1 MTNVPTAP
9 IFEDKMRKGKPIKA
23 KNISAYD
30 FLSHIISFSKLPE
43 KELKNLAD
51 YCRFETFDSGQYVA
65 HEGDDKNTYGFIV
78 VTGRLAMTKSSINGK
93 ELVVELLAPGAIF
106 ELILRFSA
114 EPPSEELSA
123 RAQLKSKILWVP
135 TKKLASILDS
145 YPNIYK
151 IFIVE
156 LIASLQSSYSF
167 SRGLAHDL
175 VQVRIATVLSNLAV
189 KFTRIPPALQE
200 GTIDI
205 TRQQLADLTGTTSET
220 AIRVTGA
227 MQRAGL
233 IDIKRPGILHVLN
246 QIDLQK
252 LSEGEDVERLSLFP
266 KSRQKH
272 TRFSNN

>member
-1 MTNVPTAP
+1 MTNDPIAP
-9 IFEDKMRKGKPIKA
+9 IFENKELQSKLINT
-23 KNISAYD
+23 KNITAFE
-30 FLSHIISFSKLPE
+30 FLSHIISFSKIPE

-51 YCRFETFDSGQYVA
+51 SCRFETLTSGQYVA
-65 HEGDDKNTYGFIV
+65 HEGDDKNTHGFIV
-78 VTGRLAMTKSSINGK
+78 VTGRLAMIKNSINGK
-93 ELVVELLAPGAIF
+93 ELVVELLAPGDVF

-114 EPPSEELSA
+114 EPPSEALSA
-123 RAQLKSKILWVP
+123 RAQLKSKILWAP
-135 TKKLASILDS
+135 IKKLAFILDS

-156 LIASLQSSYSF
+156 LIASLQSSYDV

-175 VQVRIATVLSNLAV
+175 VEVRIATVLSNLAL
-189 KFTRIPPALQE
+189 KFTRIPPALHK

-233 IDIKRPGILHVLN
+233 IDIKRPGVVRVLN
-246 QIDLQK
+246 LIDLQMI
-252 LSEGEDVERLSLFP
+252 SEGENIETLR
-266 KSRQKH
+266 
-272 TRFSNN
+272 